1 MMRFEE
7 TPITECVLPSGL
19 RLFFAPSKL
28 QIGFAGI
35 YICAGARDEMPTEY
49 GVAHLVEH
57 MYFKGTEKRSGL
69 QVTSRIEDIGGDINA
84 YTTKE
89 ETVIHANFMP
99 TYLERV
105 LELLADILCHASF
118 PEKELEREREVV
130 LEEIASYKDDPTEQ
144 IFDDYEDLLYRG
156 TELGHT
162 ILGTSAAVKKYKREQ
177 LLTYLRRSY
186 GLDRMGIF
194 VTGPFDFKTV
204 ERWAAKFFVDIP
216 YTPVSQQ
223 QRSFV
228 APHDL
233 PQYTKM
239 TRRTAQAH
247 CVVGA
252 LAPSNADPKRYV
264 MRLLSEILGGSAT
277 SARLNKRMREKLG
290 LVYSVESQLVS
301 FVDTGYLSIYF
312 ATSHEQLAQCLEI
325 VYDELRQ
332 LREKPVPASQ
342 LKVTKDRY
350 IGQFWLANEN
360 IESTM
365 LSYVRAALD
374 HFPYHSAAQL
384 IEIWQGVTQGDILA
398 CANEYLG
405 EAQLATLVYTR
416 S

>member
-1 MMRFEE
+1 MIFEE
-7 TPITECVLPSGL
+7 TPISETVLPSGL

-35 YICAGARDEMPTEY
+35 YICAGSRDETPTEY

-57 MYFKGTEKRSGL
+57 MYFKGTQKRSGL

-99 TYLERV
+99 LYVERV

-130 LEEIASYKDDPTEQ
+130 IEEIESYKDDPTEQ
-144 IFDDYEDLLYRG
+144 LFDDYEDLIYQG
-156 TELGHT
+156 SELGHN
-162 ILGTSAAVKKYKREQ
+162 ILGTVAAVKKYKRQ
-177 LLTYLRRSY
+177 HLLSYLQRSY
-186 GLDRMGIF
+186 GVDRMGVF
-194 VTGPFDFKTV
+194 VTGPFAFKVV
-204 ERWAAKFFVDIP
+204 ERLAAKYFVDIP
-216 YTPVSQQ
+216 YLPESQQ
-223 QRSFV
+223 QRTLFL
-228 APHDL
+228 PHAL
-233 PQYTKM
+233 PQYTKL

-247 CVVGA
+247 CIVGA
-252 LAPSNADPKRYV
+252 LAPSSADPKRYV
-264 MRLLSEILGGSAT
+264 LRLLSEILGGSAT

-290 LVYSVESQLVS
+290 LVYSVESQLGG
-301 FVDTGYLSIYF
+301 FTDTGYLSVYF
-312 ATSHEQLAQCLEI
+312 ATSHEQLEQCQDI
-325 VYDELRQ
+325 VYDEIRQ
-332 LREKPVPASQ
+332 LREKPVSVAQ
-342 LKVTKDRY
+342 LKVTKERY

-360 IESTM
+360 IEATI

-374 HFPYHSAAQL
+374 HIPYHTASQL
-384 IEIWQGVTQGDILA
+384 IEIWQGVSQEDILS

-405 EAQLATLVYTR
+405 ESQLATLVYTR